1 MTYDAKELK
10 FFKTVRGSVPLAIKT
25 NYFFLPSATVVA
37 ER

>member
-1 MTYDAKELK
+1 MTYEAKELK

-25 NYFFLPSATVVA
+25 KLLIFTFRNYS